1 LNRAFKERDLA
12 MEKATQLSI
21 AMGNVPGQLG
31 RLCRVLAQAGVNIRG
46 ISIADAA
53 DLSVVRL
60 LVSDP
65 EAAENAL
72 RGAGIACVRQD
83 VLVLELDHQP
93 GALEGV
99 AMRLG
104 EAGIN
109 VRYVYGTAGGADG
122 KAVLVVCVSDADLA
136 RQTLGEL

>member
-1 LNRAFKERDLA
+1 

-31 RLCRVLAQAGVNIRG
+31 RLGRVLAQAGVNIRG
-46 ISIADAA
+46 ISICDAA
-53 DLSVVRL
+53 DLSIIRI

-65 EAAENAL
+65 AAAENAM
-72 RGAGIACVRQD
+72 REAGISCVTQD
-83 VLVLELDHQP
+83 VLILELDHRP
-93 GALEGV
+93 GALEEV
-99 AMRLG
+99 AVRLG

-109 VRYVYGTAGGADG
+109 VHYVYGAADGVEG
-122 KAVLVVCVSDADLA
+122 KAVLVLRVSDTDLA

>member
-1 LNRAFKERDLA
+1 VNLALEERDHA

-31 RLCRVLAQAGVNIRG
+31 RLCRVLAQAGVNVRG
-46 ISIADAA
+46 ISISDAA

-60 LVSDP
+60 LASDP
-65 EAAENAL
+65 AAAENAL
-72 RGAGIACVRQD
+72 REAGIWFTAHD
-83 VLVLELDHQP
+83 VLVVELDHRP

-109 VRYVYGTAGGADG
+109 VHYVYGAADGAEG
-122 KAVLVVCVSDADLA
+122 KAVLVLSVSDVDLA
-136 RQTLGEL
+136 RQTLGE

>member
-1 LNRAFKERDLA
+1 

-31 RLCRVLAQAGVNIRG
+31 RLCRVLAQPGVNIRG
-46 ISIADAA
+46 ISISDAA
-53 DLSVVRL
+53 DLSIVRV

-65 EAAENAL
+65 AAAENAL
-72 RGAGIACVRQD
+72 REAGIGCVTQD
-83 VLVLELDHQP
+83 VLVLELDHRP
-93 GALEGV
+93 GALEEV
-99 AMRLG
+99 AVRLG

-109 VRYVYGTAGGADG
+109 VHYVYGTADSAEG
-122 KAVLVVCVSDADLA
+122 KAVLVLSVSDADLA

>member
-1 LNRAFKERDLA
+1 

-21 AMGNVPGQLG
+21 AMKNVPGQLG

-46 ISIADAA
+46 ISISDAA
-53 DLSVVRL
+53 DLSIDRL

-65 EAAENAL
+65 AAAENAL
-72 RGAGIACVRQD
+72 RGAGISYVTQD
-83 VLVLELDHQP
+83 VLVVELDHRP
-93 GALEGV
+93 GALEDV

-109 VRYVYGTAGGADG
+109 VHYVYGATGGAEG
-122 KAVLVVCVSDADLA
+122 KAVLVLSVSDVDLA

>member
-1 LNRAFKERDLA
+1 
-12 MEKATQLSI
+12 MEKALQLSI

-46 ISIADAA
+46 ISICDAA
-53 DLSVVRL
+53 DFSIIRL
-60 LVSDP
+60 LASDP
-65 EAAENAL
+65 AAAENAL
-72 RGAGIACVRQD
+72 REAGICFVTQD
-83 VLVLELDHQP
+83 VLVVELDHRP
-93 GALEGV
+93 GALEDV

-109 VRYVYGTAGGADG
+109 VHYVYGAADGPEG
-122 KAVLVVCVSDADLA
+122 KAVLVLSVSDVDLA

>member
-1 LNRAFKERDLA
+1 

-31 RLCRVLAQAGVNIRG
+31 RLCRVLAQAGVNVRG
-46 ISIADAA
+46 ISISDAA

-60 LVSDP
+60 LASDP
-65 EAAENAL
+65 AAAENAL
-72 RGAGIACVRQD
+72 REAGIWFTAHD
-83 VLVLELDHQP
+83 VLVVELDHRP

-109 VRYVYGTAGGADG
+109 VHYVYGAADGAEG
-122 KAVLVVCVSDADLA
+122 KAVLVLSVSDVDLA
-136 RQTLGEL
+136 RQTLGE